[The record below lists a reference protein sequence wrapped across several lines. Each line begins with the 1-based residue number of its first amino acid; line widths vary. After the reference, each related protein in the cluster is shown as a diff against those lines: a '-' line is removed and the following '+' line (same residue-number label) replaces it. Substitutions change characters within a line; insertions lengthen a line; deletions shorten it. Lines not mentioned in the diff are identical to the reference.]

1 MARAKGSAA
10 ANYILAYYQ
19 AIKSGAEPA
28 GKWIH
33 AVYEYLIKG
42 LEHGSFLF
50 DAKKAAAAVDW
61 IEGHCR
67 HVEGPMAPGPMKLTL
82 QQKARISAI
91 FGIVDEEGRRQFR
104 EILLVIGRKQGKSLE
119 AAAIGRYVWH
129 LEGGYGAKIYT
140 VAPKLE
146 QADIIYGNIWQMTQL
161 DPEWIALREM
171 LQEKDEHNKRVHSDA
186 ELARHR
192 QSDLYIPATNSTVKK
207 IAFSA
212 KTSDGFNPSLCIC
225 DEIAAWEGEKGLKQY
240 EVMKSGMGARPEA
253 LMLSCT
259 TAGYVSGGIFDEL
272 MLRSTRFLLGNS
284 KETRLLPFIYQIDDV
299 EKWNDINELRKA
311 NPNMGVSTPVD
322 YFLDEIAVAE
332 GSLSR
337 KAEFLA
343 KHCNIKQNS
352 STAWLPA
359 QAVEKCSGEPIDLAQ
374 FREHYCVAG
383 IDLSRAV
390 DLTACCAVIE
400 KDGVLNVVAKFF
412 LPAEKLD
419 EATARDGLPYRIYIE
434 RGLLQL
440 SGENA
445 VNYRD
450 VYAWMT
456 ELIEKWRIYPLQVGY
471 DRAMATYLVQ
481 DLAAY
486 GFHMDD
492 VYQGFNLSPVI
503 DEMEALIKDGR
514 VNIGDNDLLKVHLLN
529 CALKSDNDGQRH
541 KLVKIAAADHIDGAA
556 CVLDALTVRMKMADQ
571 IGRQLKNEG

>member
-1 MARAKGSAA
+1 MNEIRR
-10 ANYILAYYQ
+10 YYQ
-19 AIKSGAEPA
+19 AIKDGSVTV
-28 GKWIH
+28 GKWVRLI
-33 AVYEYLIKG
+33 YEYIIKG
-42 LEHGSFLF
+42 LEDGLFLF
-50 DAKKAAAAVDW
+50 DQKKATAAIKF
-61 IEGHCR
+61 IENFCR
-67 HVEGPMAPGPMKLTL
+67 HHEGVLARKKFRLEL
-82 QQKARISAI
+82 WQKAFVSAI
-91 FGIVDEEGRRQFR
+91 FGIVDEDGSRHFR
-104 EILLVIGRKQGKSLE
+104 EVVLIVARKNGKTLM
-119 AAAIGRYVWH
+119 AAAIAACCAFIDGEYGGR
-129 LEGGYGAKIYT
+129 IYFT
-140 VAPKLE
+140 APKLE
-146 QADIIYGNIWQMTQL
+146 QAALCFEAFHQMVKMEPLLAAEAQKRRTDILIESSNTTIKPL
-161 DPEWIALREM
+161 
-171 LQEKDEHNKRVHSDA
+171 
-186 ELARHR
+186 
-192 QSDLYIPATNSTVKK
+192 
-207 IAFSA
+207 AFSA
-212 KTSDGFNPSLCIC
+212 KKTDGLNPSLAVG
-225 DEIAAWEGEKGLKQY
+225 DEVASWAGDQGLKFY
-240 EVMKSGMGARPEA
+240 EVIKSAMGARRQPI
-253 LMLSCT
+253 LLTIS
-259 TAGYVSGGIFDEL
+259 TAGYVHEGIYDEL
-272 MLRSTRFLLGNS
+272 MMRSTRFLLGDS
-284 KETRLLPFIYQIDDV
+284 KETRLLPVIYQIDDPA
-299 EKWNDINELRKA
+299 KWNDIGELEKS
-311 NPNMGVSTPVD
+311 NPNLGVSIKVD
-322 YFLDEIAVAE
+322 YLLEEIAIAE
-332 GSLSR
+332 GSLS
-337 KAEFLA
+337 KKSEFLT
-343 KHCNIKQNS
+343 KYCNIKQNS

-450 VYAWMT
+450 CFEWFRQLVEQY
-456 ELIEKWRIYPLQVGY
+456 RIYPLQVGY

-514 VNIGDNDLLKVHLLN
+514 INIGDNDLLKAHLLN

-541 KLVKIAAADHIDGAA
+541 KLVKIAAADHIDGASA
-556 CVLDALTVRMKMADQ
+556 LLDSLTVRMKWADQ